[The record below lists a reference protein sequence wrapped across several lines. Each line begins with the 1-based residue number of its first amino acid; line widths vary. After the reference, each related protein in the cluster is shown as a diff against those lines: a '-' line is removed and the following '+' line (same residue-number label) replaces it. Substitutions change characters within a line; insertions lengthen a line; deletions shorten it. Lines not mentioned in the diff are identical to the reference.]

1 MAAAFRPA
9 GRVIFANAGRLRLKE
24 SDRLATTHQ
33 LLRSLGAEAE
43 TGEDFLAVTGT
54 GGLPGGG
61 IADCCNDHRIAMSG
75 AVAAALSE
83 NGAVLL
89 GTECVGKSYPAFW
102 EDFASLGG
110 RIRKP
115 SLLRTDREG
124 KIMQFRYSIFGES
137 HGPAIGVV
145 LENLPSG
152 IPVDM
157 DFIGR
162 EMARRQAKKG
172 GLSTTRIEADRPEIL
187 SGVFNGRTTGTPLC
201 AVIQNGNTH
210 SSDYDAI
217 KTLARPS
224 HADYTGRVRYG
235 GFNDYRGGGH
245 FSGRL
250 TAPMV
255 FAGAVM
261 KLWLR
266 GQGIEIGSHILR
278 LGPIEDIPF
287 DLAHPPVE
295 EFPAIAARTLPVL
308 VGRGGGTDAGGH
320 FKGPG
325 RADLGR
331 RGHAGGGDR
340 RPGRNRLPRRKPRG
354 DYLPPRLRGP
364 GGQRD

>member
-1 MAAAFRPA
+1 
-9 GRVIFANAGRLRLKE
+9 
-24 SDRLATTHQ
+24 
-33 LLRSLGAEAE
+33 
-43 TGEDFLAVTGT
+43 
-54 GGLPGGG
+54 
-61 IADCCNDHRIAMSG
+61 
-75 AVAAALSE
+75 
-83 NGAVLL
+83 
-89 GTECVGKSYPAFW
+89 
-102 EDFASLGG
+102 
-110 RIRKP
+110 
-115 SLLRTDREG
+115 
-124 KIMQFRYSIFGES
+124 MQFRYSIFGES

-187 SGVFNGRTTGTPLC
+187 SGVFNGYTTGTPLC

-295 EFPAIAARTLPVL
+295 EFPAIAARTLPVWSEEAGERMQAAIL
-308 VGRGGGTDAGGH
+308 KAREELTSVGGVMQVAVTGVPAGIGSPDESLEGIISRHVFAVPAVKGIEFGLGFGFGSAYGHEVNDEMRMEDGKPVSTTNHNGGILGGISSGMPIVFQAAIKPTPSIAREQKTVDMEKLEDASIRI
-320 FKGPG
+320 KGRHDPCILS
-325 RADLGR
+325 RAAVVLE
-331 RGHAGGGDR
+331 AAAALAISEAMLDR
-340 RPGRNRLPRRKPRG
+340 
-354 DYLPPRLRGP
+354 
-364 GGQRD
+364 

>member
-1 MAAAFRPA
+1 
-9 GRVIFANAGRLRLKE
+9 
-24 SDRLATTHQ
+24 
-33 LLRSLGAEAE
+33 
-43 TGEDFLAVTGT
+43 
-54 GGLPGGG
+54 
-61 IADCCNDHRIAMSG
+61 
-75 AVAAALSE
+75 
-83 NGAVLL
+83 
-89 GTECVGKSYPAFW
+89 
-102 EDFASLGG
+102 
-110 RIRKP
+110 
-115 SLLRTDREG
+115 
-124 KIMQFRYSIFGES
+124 MQFRYSIFGES

-187 SGVFNGRTTGTPLC
+187 SGVFNGYTTGTPLC

-308 VGRGGGTDAGGH
+308 SEEAGD
-320 FKGPG
+320 PTQ
-325 RADLGR
+325 A
-331 RGHAGGGDR
+331 AV
-340 RPGRNRLPRRKPRG
+340 
-354 DYLPPRLRGP
+354 
-364 GGQRD
+364 